1 MCIRCRLHWRWELLQ
16 DLSDSKRL
24 SAYAVAVAEPAA
36 ATAFPFTAAAIA
48 IAAAV
53 AASPVGVLRDRG
65 VQPGGVG
72 GGAKR

>member
-1 MCIRCRLHWRWELLQ
+1 MVQQQLLPQ
-16 DLSDSKRL
+16 STLLSVITL
-24 SAYAVAVAEPAA
+24 SVRRMGRPDIAAA

-53 AASPVGVLRDRG
+53 AASPVGVLRDRS

-72 GGAKR
+72 DVAER

>member
-1 MCIRCRLHWRWELLQ
+1 MVQQQLLPQSTLLSVIALSVRRLGRP
-16 DLSDSKRL
+16 DI
-24 SAYAVAVAEPAA
+24 AAA

-72 GGAKR
+72 DVAER